1 MSVPLLFLLSYVRTW
16 RMGLMVL
23 LGLVALVVLPGCQ
36 GAGHPAVG
44 NQFDAL
50 SALPSSYRES
60 FDAGRPDSWKE
71 DNAAAW
77 RVVADRY
84 QASTRDDE
92 ATSSLNL
99 AEIWTNLYVEV
110 DYMRNVSSVGAG
122 GLVVRATDNFRGWVS
137 GSAYMFAL
145 GSDGESWQFAV
156 YRQVG
161 GRIDYLKDWTTSA
174 AIAPSTNKLAV
185 FAREDLLQFYV
196 NGQLVWEGYD
206 DALSS
211 GYIGLFASTS
221 AGHEST
227 HSFDYLAVKPAP
239 TPAGNEAKPKTGRGG
254 KAGEP
259 GPAVLGTD
267 KSPILRPGLLVRV
280 TVLVSGKR
288 EIDAEVKRVSDNN
301 LLDLPLIGP
310 VAVQGLTLSE
320 LNSTLQTRYQDYFID
335 PQVLAEFVFEE
346 RPDAISPWG
355 SVVVLGRV
363 KTPGRVNIPPTQDL
377 TVSGAIQQ
385 AGGLDTSAKSSAIR
399 LTRRKPDG
407 STERITVDFSAVGQQ
422 GTVENDL
429 ILRPGDLIFVPE
441 RVF

>member
-1 MSVPLLFLLSYVRTW
+1 MLVKFFVRLLKTQFP
-16 RMGLMVL
+16 RMTG
-23 LGLVALVVLPGCQ
+23 VALFVVMLVGLAGCQ
-36 GAGHPAVG
+36 GGGHVSTG
-44 NQFDAL
+44 SQFEAL
-50 SALPSSYRES
+50 NALPSSYREL

-71 DNAAAW
+71 DSPSSW
-77 RVVADRY
+77 HVVADRY
-84 QASTRDDE
+84 QAHTRGDE
-92 ATSSLNL
+92 ATASLCL
-99 AEIWTNLYVEV
+99 AQPWTNLYCEV
-110 DYMRNVSSVGAG
+110 DYLRSVASVGAG
-122 GLVVRATDNFRGWVS
+122 GLVIRATSNYRGWVS

-145 GSDGESWQFAV
+145 GSDGTAWQYAI

-161 GRIDYLKDWTTSA
+161 GNIEYLKEWTASS
-174 AIAPSTNKLAV
+174 AIADATNKLAV
-185 FAREDLLQFYV
+185 FARDSLLQFYI
-196 NGQLVWEGYD
+196 NGQLVWEGHD
-206 DALSS
+206 ETLTS

-221 AGHEST
+221 AGNEAT
-227 HSFDYLAVKPAP
+227 HSFDYVAVKPAP
-239 TPAGNEAKPKTGRGG
+239 DLAAISDATAGKGG

-259 GPAVLGTD
+259 GLAVMGKD
-267 KSPILRPGLLVRV
+267 KSPVLRPGLLVRV

-310 VAVQGLTLSE
+310 VAVQGMTLSE
-320 LNSTLQTRYQDYFID
+320 LNSTLQTRYQDFFID

-399 LTRRKPDG
+399 LTRRKADG

-429 ILRPGDLIFVPE
+429 ILKPGDLIFVPE

>member
-1 MSVPLLFLLSYVRTW
+1 MLVPLFDRLSK
-16 RMGLMVL
+16 LPSLAALAL
-23 LGLVALVVLPGCQ
+23 LGLTMAGLTGCQ
-36 GAGHPAVG
+36 GGGHEAVG
-44 NQFDAL
+44 SQFSML
-50 SALPSSYRES
+50 NALPSSYREL
-60 FDAGRPDSWKE
+60 FDAERPAHWKE
-71 DNAAAW
+71 DHPASW
-77 RVVADRY
+77 SVVADRY
-84 QASTRDDE
+84 QAHTKDDA
-92 ATSSLNL
+92 ATSSLYL
-99 AEIWTNLYVEV
+99 AQPWTNLYFEV
-110 DYMRNVSSVGAG
+110 DYLRNVASVGAG
-122 GLVVRATDNFRGWVS
+122 GMVIRATDNFRGWVS

-145 GSDGESWQFAV
+145 GSDGAAWQFAI

-161 GRIDYLKDWTTSA
+161 GTIEYLKEWTASEV
-174 AIAPSTNKLAV
+174 IADSTNKLAV
-185 FAREDLLQFYV
+185 FARDSLLQFYI
-196 NGQLVWEGYD
+196 NGQMVWEGHD
-206 DALSS
+206 DALAS

-221 AGHEST
+221 SGNEAL
-227 HSFDYLAVKPAP
+227 HSFDYVGVKPVPEQALSGAA
-239 TPAGNEAKPKTGRGG
+239 TTGRGG

-259 GPAVLGTD
+259 GPAVMGKD
-267 KSPILRPGLLVRV
+267 KSPVLRPGLLVRV

-310 VAVQGLTLSE
+310 VAVQGMTLSE

-429 ILRPGDLIFVPE
+429 ILKPGDLIFVPE